1 MNENHGGARLL
12 AGNILYRLVKGGQ
25 GRAYTYHQLH
35 AFSAERESRR
45 PFSSPGDVP
54 FSSMPQ
60 ALKTG
65 EWWIESTPA
74 EEAEYDDSPVIKE
87 YDISAV
93 S

>member
-1 MNENHGGARLL
+1 
-12 AGNILYRLVKGGQ
+12 
-25 GRAYTYHQLH
+25 
-35 AFSAERESRR
+35 
-45 PFSSPGDVP
+45 
-54 FSSMPQ
+54 MPQ